1 MRNSERVGHLCY
13 TNIKMLFNMPF
24 YMKKVFNLV
33 SQIYLYGVNRKHGK
47 KLIQGKTKVI
57 HGHKSQS
64 EALRLKQEKL
74 YVDD

>member
-1 MRNSERVGHLCY
+1 
-13 TNIKMLFNMPF
+13 MPF

-74 YVDD
+74 YVDN